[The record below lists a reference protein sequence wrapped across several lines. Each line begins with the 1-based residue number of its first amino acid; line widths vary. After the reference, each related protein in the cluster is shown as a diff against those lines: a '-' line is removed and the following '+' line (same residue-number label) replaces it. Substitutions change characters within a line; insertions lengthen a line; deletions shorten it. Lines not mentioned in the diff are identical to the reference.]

1 MSKWIAGLAFLLL
14 VLPFPV
20 AAEGI
25 VDLVVQG
32 NQVHAGIALPLNITA
47 DLTITFE
54 QAEGL
59 SAESI
64 GLSARLVSL
73 TDTLLLSRLQN
84 GLIPSAFPVLIHIA
98 PPAAG
103 GLSFQG
109 VTTIEVH
116 THLLPFTINTP
127 LRLFAASEGGKFS
140 DITASVGMGSY
151 RCTGRRGSFSEFLI
165 LVDLRTANQA
175 ISQKLNSLDQLLE
188 DNESEIAAPVYIQ
201 LTDLAAAIRSEVAA
215 GHTQAAITKTEEFG
229 HLVET
234 HSGTDIPNVWRSTR
248 DLVNV
253 AGLLRASAA
262 TLRFSLIMK
271 SQGGGGGLLGL
282 L

>member
-1 MSKWIAGLAFLLL
+1 MSRWFTGWIFLLL
-14 VLPFPV
+14 LLPLPL

-25 VDLVVQG
+25 VDLTVQG
-32 NQVHAGIALPLNITA
+32 NEVHAGIALPPNITA

-64 GLSARLVSL
+64 GLSATLANL
-73 TDTLLLSRLQN
+73 TDSQLLSRLQDS
-84 GLIPSAFPVLIHIA
+84 LIPAAFPVLLRIQ
-98 PPAAG
+98 PPASG

-109 VTTIEVH
+109 VVTIEVH
-116 THLLPFTINTP
+116 THLLPFTVNTP
-127 LRLFAASEGGKFS
+127 LRLYAAPEGGRFQ

-151 RCTGRRGSFSEFLI
+151 RCRGRKGDFSEFLI
-165 LVDLRTANQA
+165 LIDLRRANRA
-175 ISQKLNSLDQLLE
+175 IVQKLDRLDQLLADHE
-188 DNESEIAAPVYIQ
+188 AQIASPVFVE
-201 LTDLAAAIRSEVAA
+201 LTALAAEIRSRHSA
-215 GHTQAAITKTEEFG
+215 GQTQTAIARTEEFVA
-229 HLVET
+229 LVEA
-234 HSGTDIPNVWRSTR
+234 HSGAEIPDAWRSAR

-253 AGLLRASAA
+253 AGRLRAAGE

-271 SQGGGGGLLGL
+271 TQQGGLLGGL